1 MKFME
6 LSWVEDDHHGG
17 RLALAV
23 MDRGSGLGVGLFALL
38 LWRNCVCVAKIPESD
53 SNVDRLLLAEQGCCW
68 AALHFAFS
76 ERLSPLSSTR
86 AF

>member
-23 MDRGSGLGVGLFALL
+23 MDGGSGLGREVFTS
-38 LWRNCVCVAKIPESD
+38 CVAKIPESD